1 MTPVAAEPMLGYHP
15 CSIGFLTSCRD
26 PAVGQCLAG
35 SLTGAVASE
44 RVSEAL
50 KGSLRMVGN
59 HSKSAKAEGSL
70 TATPTGGA
78 GTKVGLSDPVVL
90 SGNAIAQRI
99 KATLGITGLS
109 LPRVHIDGVVWH
121 LDVGSSHPGA
131 VVGPKGWAVR
141 PLKRY
146 ASWVQNVVRQFG
158 PYPPWA
164 QENRWR
170 LPPVREDRGGRTSGE
185 PVVDQRHGRVAACGA
200 DNR

>member
-1 MTPVAAEPMLGYHP
+1 MGDEEAWTPVYAESLLGYHP
-15 CSIGFLTSCRD
+15 CDIGFLTSRRN
-26 PAVGQCLAG
+26 PAVGQCQAG

-44 RVSEAL
+44 RVSEAP

-158 PYPPWA
+158 PYPAWA
-164 QENRWR
+164 
-170 LPPVREDRGGRTSGE
+170 
-185 PVVDQRHGRVAACGA
+185 
-200 DNR
+200 

>member
-1 MTPVAAEPMLGYHP
+1 MMTSVVMEPLLGYHP
-15 CSIGFLTSCRD
+15 CDIGLLTSRRN
-26 PAVGQCLAG
+26 PAVGQCQAG

-44 RVSEAL
+44 RVSEAP
-50 KGSLRMVGN
+50 KGSLRMDGN

-158 PYPPWA
+158 PYPPRA
-164 QENRWR
+164 
-170 LPPVREDRGGRTSGE
+170 
-185 PVVDQRHGRVAACGA
+185 
-200 DNR
+200 